1 MRRPYFRSRFPPTS
15 SVGAQSTRLSRY
27 RTVVFHGYG
36 MARECNDRFPTGS
49 QKWPN
54 CACGPADAS
63 WAHSRPST
71 RSRAILRA
79 LATRSDLPRS
89 HTTTQNVRGAHV
101 DLHCE
106 RWRLWVSS
114 GTYRGPLQVIMTQE
128 SVPLVH
134 IAFVKLLL
142 LSRNTC
148 FVPSS
153 GLHRS
158 RMHVG

>member
-71 RSRAILRA
+71 RSRAILQA
-79 LATRSDLPRS
+79 LATRRDLPRS
-89 HTTTQNVRGAHV
+89 ATTTPNVRGKHV
-101 DLHCE
+101 DSHCE
-106 RWRLWVSS
+106 CWHVPGRRSGELVRSIRLA
-114 GTYRGPLQVIMTQE
+114 RMRQ
-128 SVPLVH
+128 SVGLIGRDAVA
-134 IAFVKLLL
+134 IAQPQA
-142 LSRNTC
+142 T
-148 FVPSS
+148 
-153 GLHRS
+153 HRS
-158 RMHVG
+158 KL

>member
-63 WAHSRPST
+63 LAHSRYNS
-71 RSRAILRA
+71 RSRAILQA
-79 LATRSDLPRS
+79 LATRSDLHRS
-89 HTTTQNVRGAHV
+89 ATTTPNVRGAHV
-101 DLHCE
+101 DSHCE
-106 RWRLWVSS
+106 CWRLWGSS
-114 GTYRGPLQVIMTQE
+114 GTTGSLPGDNEQE

-134 IAFVKLLL
+134 TAFVKLLL